1 MIEDVAVKYKI
12 DQTLRNQAF
21 YLIKK
26 YTSYRILDIV
36 YQLNKEFLD
45 AFERQLRHP
54 SATILDSITEHIQE
68 RHEKEYLKHLY
79 VLDNEEKS
87 LVALLKLPYKN
98 EAYSFFFE
106 GGIKGTIFGRYG
118 DEKGLEE
125 DIFYQEL
132 GLGHAHGY
140 IYKPYDHSLYVEKL
154 LFSSEIGGLAGI
166 TLYESEYNIP
176 NKHEPIY
183 IKWSYESLFSE
194 SYWPLVKKIVE
205 PIEICPIYNE
215 NSQNEIAPGEEITI
229 SGIYEPW
236 FELPVYEK
244 LINDPNYNPHVG
256 CPNYFL
262 NGAIATRYKL
272 EGTEDWYDVKWRL
285 IWEDKRYL
293 DGTIPEEEKA
303 YIFDLEH
310 IGVNNTQHYDTE
322 KLSVPG
328 GLPCPKEGY
337 WYTLA
342 QENSRQYFKQ
352 NEVFPEILK
361 NAWGKTIWY
370 LEVTNKSE

>member
-1 MIEDVAVKYKI
+1 MKYKI
-12 DQTLRNQAF
+12 NQELRSQAF

-36 YQLNKEFLD
+36 YQLNKDFVD
-45 AFERQLRHP
+45 AVERQLRHP
-54 SATILDSITEHIQE
+54 SAVLLATINEYEQNQHE
-68 RHEKEYLKHLY
+68 REFIGFLNEIAC
-79 VLDNEEKS
+79 EEKG
-87 LVALLKLPYKN
+87 LKQLLISPYKN
-98 EAYSFFFE
+98 EAYNTFLESS
-106 GGIKGTIFGRYG
+106 GVSLFGRYA
-118 DEKGLEE
+118 DEKGLED

-154 LFSSEIGGLAGI
+154 LFSSEIENLVSIALFDG
-166 TLYESEYNIP
+166 EYFFP
-176 NKHEPIY
+176 NKHTIY
-183 IKWSYESLFSE
+183 NKWSYESLFSE
-194 SYWPLVKKIVE
+194 SYWPLVKEIVE
-205 PIEICPIYNE
+205 PVEVCPSYNE
-215 NSQNEIAPGEEITI
+215 NSQHEIPTGEEIEI

-236 FELPVYEK
+236 FEHPVYEE
-244 LINDPNYNPHVG
+244 LTNDPNYNPRVG

-262 NGAIATRYKL
+262 NGAIATQYKL
-272 EGTEDWYDVKWRL
+272 EGTDNWYDVKWRL

-310 IGVNNTQHYDTE
+310 IGINHTQHHASENNAE
-322 KLSVPG
+322 KLSVLG
-328 GLPCPKEGY
+328 GQPCPKEGY

-342 QENSRQYFKQ
+342 QENSHQYFKQ
-352 NEVFPEILK
+352 GEIFPEIEN

-370 LEVTNKSE
+370 LEVTNQE